1 MPLYEFK
8 CELCGV
14 FEEWRSLAQSSD
26 PAFCPTCQMLGKRV
40 ITAPAISLSSSL
52 SLRKQGLEPEVV
64 KRDREPKPQTFQN
77 QSCGRP
83 WMLNH

>member
-8 CELCGV
+8 CETCGV
-14 FEEWRSLAQSSD
+14 FEEWRSLAQSSE
-26 PAFCPTCQMLGKRV
+26 PAFCPACQTQGKRV
-40 ITAPAISLSSSL
+40 ISAPAISLSSHL
-52 SLRKQGLEPEVV
+52 SLRRPSSEPEVV
-64 KRDREPKPQTFQN
+64 KRDREPKPQSFQT